1 MKKLALILSL
11 SLIAGLSACTSGG
24 VTSGGVTSG
33 SESTNQSTSEQPQEE
48 KEMLYHVDDVVKPD
62 LIWDTETLFATK
74 PELMESDVFLGDT
87 IQTFKFRSA
96 PYGNKENTW
105 VFAAIGIPTSEMPE
119 NGYPAVVLVHGGGGF
134 VSKNWIN
141 YWTNQGY
148 VALAFDNTSGQL
160 NQNGDKIDNPDGG
173 PKNDDSGSNRESVEN
188 PDQSWLYHAVYN
200 SIMSNNILRGRND
213 VDKDRIVLTGTS
225 WGGYIACVTAGVDKR
240 FAAFASTNG
249 CGYVYNDTTWQ
260 KHGLFG
266 GDKKEAWTSLY
277 DPSSYLPYATKPML
291 FVSGVDDEYFSAYN
305 RQKSADLVKG
315 KVFYSQRTNI
325 KHAAWDKEHEIFAFF
340 QHVLYEEDSLTLISD
355 VTTVD
360 NVATFTYENSK
371 FNKVFFVYTTS
382 TDKDSHKWVWE
393 TVEVTAEN
401 GVYSYEVPEDATAYL
416 FETFIDPA
424 FGQSTNIVF
433 TNPNGDYQ

>member
-11 SLIAGLSACTSGG
+11 SLIAGFAASASGCTASGEKNN
-24 VTSGGVTSG
+24 S
-33 SESTNQSTSEQPQEE
+33 QSTSEQTQE

-62 LIWDTETLFATK
+62 LIWDTETLFATD
-74 PELMESDVFLGDT
+74 PALIESDVSLGDS
-87 IQTFKFRSA
+87 IQTFKFSSA
-96 PYGNKENTW
+96 PYGDKKITW
-105 VFAAIGIPTSEMPE
+105 VFSAIGVPTSEMPE
-119 NGYPAVVLVHGGGGF
+119 NGYPAVVLVHGGGF

-148 VALAFDNTSGQL
+148 VALAFDNNSGQL
-160 NQNGDKIDNPDGG
+160 DQYGGRIDNPDGG
-173 PKNDDSGSNRESVEN
+173 PKNDNCGSNRESVEN
-188 PDQSWLYHAVYN
+188 PEQTWIYHAVYN
-200 SIMSNNILRGRND
+200 SIMSNNILRERND
-213 VDKDRIVLTGTS
+213 VDKNRIVLTGTS
-225 WGGYIACVTAGVDKR
+225 WGGYVACVTAGVDKR
-240 FAAFASTNG
+240 FAAFATTNG
-249 CGYVYNDTTWQ
+249 AGYVYNDTTWQ
-260 KHGLFG
+260 KDGLFG
-266 GDKKEAWTSLY
+266 GDKKEEWISLY

-325 KHAAWDKEHEIFAFF
+325 NHAAWDKEQEIFAFF

-360 NVATFTYENSK
+360 NVATFTYENEK
-371 FNKVFFVYTTS
+371 FRKVFFVYTTS
-382 TDKDSHKWVWE
+382 TEKDSHKWEWQ
-393 TVEVTAEN
+393 TVELTAEN
-401 GVYSYEVPEDATAYL
+401 GVYSYEIPENATAYL
-416 FETFIDPA
+416 FETYVNSI